1 MAQLTFYSSRPK
13 DSLFEYINKRLN
25 IRLSYF
31 TYGGLIDWF
40 SEKGILIMMDD
51 NDNPTNFIFG
61 YWIRDRNTKIEY
73 AHIGERCPAICS
85 PKSYRTW
92 KACANAAIKHAA
104 NLYKE
109 LNKKPNEK
117 NQTH

>member
-40 SEKGILIMMDD
+40 SEKGLTIMIQEISG
-51 NDNPTNFIFG
+51 PVTLNFE
-61 YWIRDRNTKIEY
+61 YLIRDRNSN
-73 AHIGERCPAICS
+73 CLWS
-85 PKSYRTW
+85 PKYYSTW

-104 NLYKE
+104 NLCKE
-109 LNKKPNEK
+109 LNKKSNEK